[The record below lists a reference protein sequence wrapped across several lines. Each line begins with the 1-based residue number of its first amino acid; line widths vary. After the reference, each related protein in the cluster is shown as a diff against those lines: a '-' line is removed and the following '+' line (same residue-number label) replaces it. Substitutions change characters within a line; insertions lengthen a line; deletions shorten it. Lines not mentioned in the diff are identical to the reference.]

1 MANET
6 TLALI
11 TTLLDPIREGA
22 LMYAQNT
29 FVAPRLVKTFTD
41 RQGFQQRI
49 NSIYRETTVVDNISE
64 ATDLS
69 TMEFD
74 REALASLTPKEVGK
88 QFVITDRRIET
99 DIENVLGDAV
109 TDIGYTVGKKVEVDV
124 LNEFNNLQGGRVGAD
139 GVAASMDNIYD
150 ARSVLEANAVPG
162 PYVVVLH
169 SYQWLPIFK
178 AYANL
183 GNAAPL
189 DIRNE
194 AQRNYYITNVADM
207 TFVVSPLVPYGST
220 TNEVQTAT
228 VTGTPTGGTFAL
240 GYRGAVTAALAF
252 NAAAATVQAALEA
265 LRTIGVGN
273 VTATGSAGGPYTIT
287 FIGALAGVNAIML
300 VLKNNLLTG
309 GASPSV
315 TIVQTTAGAGYAVG
329 AIFNREAIGLD
340 LRRPMRIEPQRDASF
355 RRSELNTTMVYAVG
369 QWRTEWGVQIRTL
382 ATAPNT

>member
-11 TTLLDPIREGA
+11 TSLLDPIREGA

-41 RQGFQQRI
+41 RQGFQSRI
-49 NSIYRETTVVDNISE
+49 NSIYRETTVVDNLAES
-64 ATDLS
+64 ADLS
-69 TMEFD
+69 AMQFD

-99 DIENVLGDAV
+99 DIENVLGDAAI
-109 TDIGYTVGKKVEVDV
+109 DIGYTIGKKVEIDV
-124 LNEFNNLQGGRVGAD
+124 LNEFTNLSGGKVGAVGTD
-139 GVAASMDNIYD
+139 ASMDNIYE

-178 AYANL
+178 SFVNL

-189 DIRNE
+189 NIRNE
-194 AQRNYYITNVADM
+194 AQSNYYITNVADM
-207 TFVVSPLVPYGST
+207 TFVVSPLVPYSQT
-220 TNEVQTAT
+220 TAEVQTAT
-228 VTGTPTGGTFAL
+228 ISGTPTGGTFAL
-240 GYRGAVTAALAF
+240 AFRGATTAAIAY

-265 LRTIGVGN
+265 LRTIGTGN
-273 VTATGSAGGPYTIT
+273 VAVSGSAGGPYTIT
-287 FIGALAGVNAIML
+287 FQGALAGANVPLL

-309 GASPSV
+309 GTTPSV
-315 TIVQTTAGAGYAVG
+315 GIVQTTAGVGYATG
-329 AIFNREAIGLD
+329 AIFNRDAIALD

-355 RRSELNTTMVYAVG
+355 RRSELNTTMVYGVG
-369 QWRTEWGVQIRTL
+369 QWRSEWGIQIQTK